1 VLRFVADGGGEPA
14 REAAV
19 TRNATVASL
28 CDMAFAHRAV
38 GFQPD
43 TASTL

>member
-1 VLRFVADGGGEPA
+1 
-14 REAAV
+14 V
-19 TRNATVASL
+19 TRKTTVASL